1 MTKTKQQK
9 FTDSLRQTQTNTFSE
24 GLNMDLH
31 PMSTP
36 NTVLTDCI
44 NGTTITYNDN
54 EFVLQNERGNTQILD
69 AQLSAGFIPV
79 AMKEY
84 NGILYIISYN
94 PTEQKTEIGTFPSP
108 RQDKDVENK
117 QFDSEIVSDYI
128 SYYSKYNKDVTY
140 YDYSLLVSNYDKYY
154 LSVSG
159 QNYNPLLVLEHYV
172 LDKQG
177 NSSKVK
183 LVQTG
188 ESYRFTHVGEGILGY
203 VYRPYFLSSINS
215 SLIPTKGANSAKLVI
230 NTTTDDD
237 ALWEP
242 VVEENFGTSN
252 VTNKKKIDDFKIT
265 HSVKIIML
273 SEKNDKLVI
282 DLENSNIRHD
292 SKLEVDAVDWDY
304 TYNLTN
310 TSVIDL
316 QFVPEFYIIEEEET
330 KTYKY
335 DFRNE
340 CVVLMDGDNPT
351 DTRYNN
357 IEFEI
362 STSIAKDDYV
372 LYMDNLNHSVIV
384 NAADVFAQESW
395 FSKFQYFKSTD
406 QTSANPDE
414 VLIDFNIQLDLE
426 SYDINYQ
433 SYTDSNKGEA
443 TFKLHEIDETG
454 NLKGVTVSGTS
465 VSSASRIYD
474 VVTDV
479 SLMKAGDLWIDM
491 NGTEGV
497 LNYNKPN
504 VGITPMQNPNNI
516 QQCSE
521 FKSSNTVAHVQYVKE
536 DATTYNMI
544 LLDSN
549 YNVVT
554 TTNLFNTL
562 RGEICGNDM
571 EEYFTPGYIDFTAK
585 DVKVKKNSF
594 YLFELTFNILNVT
607 ENAWKTE
614 RASFIVITSDS
625 MLNKD
630 WVSGE
635 NRMDE
640 ILLESWFGE
649 PYNIGK
655 NEMDNLV
662 DGTPDVVTKNN
673 TLNLKEIKDKTY
685 EELVIYTHKFFLKY
699 DPLFSQANNYVI
711 PQIYK
716 NLDVTFNFKNLS
728 AFNCFVKLDDHELF
742 SSAAHDEQNLEKTYK
757 KTWTLSGKASEIRQ
771 TVKRKYLW
779 DLFKEINKVDKI
791 KINKHWSTGL
801 VNHVPDVMGYAFE
814 NPSESYATWINY
826 LPTSNGIYTH
836 LLFQDW
842 LNSDNE
848 IDSTYSF
855 QYLWNYLIPN
865 TSTLYGASLQIMKR
879 MFTDNGL
886 HYGEIGW
893 RTNGNYPKYSGNNKK
908 IWMHAKHG
916 GIYVLLGLD
925 LQEDYETTNNYYKE
939 LLKHAYYL
947 VPTNKKL
954 YQYIYDLETVYD
966 EYNVPIGDQIVIK
979 SINPKINN
987 NLTGKMYPKQCL
999 FIDLDYSSFNI
1010 QSFNNIN
1017 YHVLDNINVTN
1028 HNSEVIPSFGELDE
1042 NYSTFL
1048 RLLGTLLNT
1057 YPISENTLNEYFDKN
1072 LRFDYYAEHLQENDC
1087 FLFTD
1092 KIELLNKGQFY
1103 NTFNKIST
1111 PNLQYDQDLQ
1121 ILYNPSV
1128 FENNINTFGSGAHVL
1143 KWNYFMKFNDFWPI
1157 NDNELKNLNDYHSLL
1172 FYRYSSYANE

>member
-108 RQDKDVENK
+108 RQSKDVESK
-117 QFDSEIVSDYI
+117 QFDSEIISDNI

-140 YDYSLLVSNYDKYY
+140 YDYSLSVSNYDKYY
-154 LSVSG
+154 LSVGG
-159 QNYNPLLVLEHYV
+159 QNYNPLLVLEHHV

-188 ESYRFTHVGEGILGY
+188 ESYRFTHVGEGVLGY

-215 SLIPTKGANSAKLVI
+215 SIIPTKGATSAKLVI

-237 ALWEP
+237 ALWEL
-242 VVEENFGTSN
+242 VEENFTSN
-252 VTNKKKIDDFKIT
+252 VKNKKKIDDFKIT
-265 HSVKIIML
+265 HSVKITML
-273 SEKNDKLVI
+273 SEKNDKLEI
-282 DLENSNIRHD
+282 KLENSDIRHD
-292 SKLEVDAVDWDY
+292 SKLEVDAIDWDY
-304 TYNLTN
+304 TYNLSN

-316 QFVPEFYIIEEEET
+316 QFVPEFHITEGEET

-351 DTRYNN
+351 DTCYNN
-357 IEFEI
+357 IEFDI
-362 STSIAKDDYV
+362 STSITKDDYV
-372 LYMDNLNHSVIV
+372 LHMDNLNHSVIV
-384 NAADVFAQESW
+384 NVSDVFAQESW
-395 FSKFQYFKSTD
+395 FSKFQYFECED
-406 QTSANPDE
+406 QTSANLDE

-433 SYTDSNKGEA
+433 LYTDLNKGEA

-454 NLKGVTVSGTS
+454 NLKGVAVSGAS
-465 VSSASRIYD
+465 VSSASRIFD

-504 VGITPMQNPNNI
+504 VGVTPMQDPNYI

-521 FKSSNTVAHVQYVKE
+521 FKSKSVAHVQYVKK
-536 DATTYNMI
+536 DATTYDMI
-544 LLDSN
+544 LLDSD
-549 YNVVT
+549 YNIVT

-571 EEYFTPGYIDFTAK
+571 EEYFTSGYFDFVAK
-585 DVKVKKNSF
+585 NVKVKKNSF

-640 ILLESWFGE
+640 ILLKSWFGE
-649 PYNIGK
+649 PYNIGENDMIK
-655 NEMDNLV
+655 LV
-662 DGTPDVVTKNN
+662 DGTPGIVARNN
-673 TLNLKEIKDKTY
+673 MLNLEEIKNKTT
-685 EELVIYTHKFFLKY
+685 EELTTYTHKFFLKY

-716 NLDVTFNFKNLS
+716 NLTVKFNFENTS
-728 AFNCFVKLDDHELF
+728 AFNCFVKLDDRELF
-742 SSAAHDEQNLEKTYK
+742 SSAAYKAQDLEKTYK
-757 KTWTLSGKASEIRQ
+757 KTWALSGKASEIRQ

-791 KINKHWSTGL
+791 KINTYWSTGL
-801 VNHVPDVMGYAFE
+801 VNHVSDVMGYAFE
-814 NPSESYATWINY
+814 NPSEYYATWINMIQD
-826 LPTSNGIYTH
+826 TNGGAIYTK

-848 IDSTYSF
+848 IGKGYSF
-855 QYLWNYLIPN
+855 QCPWKFLVPN

-879 MFTDNGL
+879 MFEDNGL

-893 RTNGNYPKYSGNNKK
+893 RTNGNYPKYNGNKKK
-908 IWMHAKHG
+908 IWMHGKHG
-916 GIYVLLGLD
+916 GIYVLVGLD

-947 VPTNKKL
+947 VPTNKKV
-954 YQYIYDLETVYD
+954 YQYKYYSEPVYD
-966 EYNVPIGDQIVIK
+966 EKNVYIGDQIVIEN
-979 SINPKINN
+979 IDPEINN

-999 FIDLDYSSFNI
+999 FIDSDYSSYNI
-1010 QSFNNIN
+1010 QSYNNIN
-1017 YHVLDNINVTN
+1017 YHVLDNINVEN
-1028 HNSEVIPSFGELDE
+1028 HNSEIIPSLGELDE
-1042 NYSTFL
+1042 NYSIFL
-1048 RLLGTLLNT
+1048 RLLGKLLNK
-1057 YPISENTLNEYFDKN
+1057 YPISEDTLNEYFDKN

-1092 KIELLNKGQFY
+1092 NDELLSKDQFY
-1103 NTFNKIST
+1103 KTFNTIST
-1111 PNLQYDQDLQ
+1111 PNLQYDQDSQ

-1128 FENNINTFGSGAHVL
+1128 FENNINTFGSGSTIL
-1143 KWNYFMKFNDFWPI
+1143 KWNYSMSFNDFWPI
-1157 NDNELKNLNDYHSLL
+1157 NDNELENLNDYHSLF